1 MSILFSVDLS
11 SGVHF
16 SMLQLS
22 LTTLDLGYNANDTES
37 RSLNCLGH
45 PFEALNHSASVLYKL
60 KIYISTLNH

>member
-37 RSLNCLGH
+37 RSLNYLGH

-60 KIYISTLNH
+60 KIYISNLNH

>member
-22 LTTLDLGYNANDTES
+22 LTTLDLGNYNA
-37 RSLNCLGH
+37 
-45 PFEALNHSASVLYKL
+45 
-60 KIYISTLNH
+60 